1 MILSPISTGIIQIND
16 FTGIQDFTQLEVLNL
31 NNTSF
36 NFYGDDSKADFLNSN
51 LNLREIYITNDAA
64 DVPEISLE
72 SLNLSNLQNLEY
84 LDLTNVDIKSIF
96 LNNPEFNYENIT
108 LELNFEGFPRG
119 QNDWPVCIGVNDPD
133 AASSGSFPYDT
144 WNILAGGVRTFSF
157 SATCNLSAEDFESMN
172 EVSIF
177 PNPIQDVLHF
187 INPNKIKIEQI
198 EVYSISGKL
207 VKSFKEVGGNIYLEN
222 LTSGVYFVNLI
233 SQDQKAKSY
242 KIIKQ

>member
-1 MILSPISTGIIQIND
+1 
-16 FTGIQDFTQLEVLNL
+16 
-31 NNTSF
+31 
-36 NFYGDDSKADFLNSN
+36 
-51 LNLREIYITNDAA
+51 
-64 DVPEISLE
+64 
-72 SLNLSNLQNLEY
+72 
-84 LDLTNVDIKSIF
+84 
-96 LNNPEFNYENIT
+96 
-108 LELNFEGFPRG
+108 
-119 QNDWPVCIGVNDPD
+119 
-133 AASSGSFPYDT
+133 
-144 WNILAGGVRTFSF
+144 
-157 SATCNLSAEDFESMN
+157 MN

-233 SQDQKAKSY
+233 SQDQKVKSY